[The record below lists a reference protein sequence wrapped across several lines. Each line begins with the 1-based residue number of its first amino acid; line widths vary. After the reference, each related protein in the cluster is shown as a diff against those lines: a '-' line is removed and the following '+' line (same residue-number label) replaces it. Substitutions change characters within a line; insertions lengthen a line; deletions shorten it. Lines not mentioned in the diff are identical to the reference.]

1 MIPKAALVSQRGL
14 FSIHFLLSAPADRS
28 GGTEEICGAAFD
40 GFHSSWVMELFLKK
54 KNLFRLYNDLTNR
67 GYFWSQKV
75 TIRHSETDL
84 QFGDVFISWLQVI
97 ISKVDQINPSPAF
110 LWLHTSLTPLLG
122 LCSSCLQLFPVPL
135 QTLSKRIVQSRLN
148 STLVGIFT
156 IIIVFLSAF
165 INIVSSHF
173 MSFPKWVILLF
184 SCGSFQSTEHFASA
198 LIGLVLLWRALT
210 DLWPRSVYLQ

>member
-1 MIPKAALVSQRGL
+1 MGGFHSLFLSLLYVRNLAHFKTEIGRVMIPKAALVSQRGL
-14 FSIHFLLSAPADRS
+14 FSIRFLLSAPADRS

-110 LWLHTSLTPLLG
+110 LWLYTSLTPL
-122 LCSSCLQLFPVPL
+122 
-135 QTLSKRIVQSRLN
+135 
-148 STLVGIFT
+148 
-156 IIIVFLSAF
+156 
-165 INIVSSHF
+165 
-173 MSFPKWVILLF
+173 
-184 SCGSFQSTEHFASA
+184 
-198 LIGLVLLWRALT
+198 
-210 DLWPRSVYLQ
+210 PRSVFLMLAALPGPPADSF